1 MSNELLPKV
10 ELWRVSDPAIQTL
23 EDLIRRVLAERAST
37 PVGAMRAAA
46 AAAYIG
52 VGRSTFYQ
60 LLRQDAQL
68 AGSSF
73 GIGAARMWRK
83 EDLDA
88 WMQAQVGA
96 KQAGSTTQAPR

>member
-1 MSNELLPKV
+1 
-10 ELWRVSDPAIQTL
+10 
-23 EDLIRRVLAERAST
+23 VLAELAST

-88 WMQAQVGA
+88 WMQAQVGP
-96 KQAGSTTQAPR
+96 KQVDLTSGTTMKIAPSAMGVLRVDKTPPKPKR